1 MICPV
6 VYGLYQGIIFVI
18 IEEYHFGII
27 KINGITYR
35 NDIRIS
41 PAGRILPEWW
51 RKKGHQVEIEDLE
64 DILANN
70 VEIFVLGK
78 GKPGLMKA
86 SKDLKQ
92 YFAKKSILLVEES
105 TSKAVLRVNK
115 LFISGKKFAAGFHLT
130 C

>member
-1 MICPV
+1 M
-6 VYGLYQGIIFVI
+6 I
-18 IEEYHFGII
+18 IEEYHFGKI
-27 KINGITYR
+27 KINGVTYR

-41 PAGRILPEWW
+41 PSGRILPQWW
-51 RKKGHQVEIEDLE
+51 RIKSHRVEIEDLK
-64 DILANN
+64 DILDND

-92 YFAKKSILLVEES
+92 YFVKKNILLVEES

-115 LFISGKKFAAGFHLT
+115 LFTSGKKFAAGFHLT

>member
-1 MICPV
+1 
-6 VYGLYQGIIFVI
+6 VI
-18 IEEYHFGII
+18 IDEYHFGKI
-27 KINGITYR
+27 KINGITYL

-41 PAGRILPEWW
+41 SSGRILPEWW
-51 RKKGHQVEIEDLE
+51 RKKGHRVEIEDLE
-64 DILANN
+64 DILDND

-92 YFAKKSILLVEES
+92 YFVKKSILLVEES

-115 LFISGKKFAAGFHLT
+115 LFTSGQKFAAGFHLT